1 MRANTWTFI
10 GTAILAFFA
19 STLVTYAAFGVS
31 PPFFNA
37 NHLVP
42 GVTYSQTVYLV
53 QDQPTVALPIV
64 ATLNV
69 PAEIQPWITIN
80 PGLNFTIP
88 AGVQQFPVQ
97 LSVTVPANQ
106 ALGVY
111 SGNVVFA
118 TNPAQSGQIT
128 IALGANVA
136 INLTVGSG
144 TFEQYSI
151 PYITIPSI
159 EEGWNPRVTYRFQ
172 NDGNVPEQ
180 LTGATFSLFDQYDS
194 AQLAYLSVNSG
205 FPTVAPFSAQEST
218 MQFPTDFHLGIG
230 DYWGVVTF
238 YKGSQVVA
246 SQKAIFHVLPPGSLS
261 SPIDIAI
268 ENIETYW
275 IYYLV
280 ILIALL
286 LIIRRIFVMRHKHK
300 RHE

>member
-1 MRANTWTFI
+1 MRAKIVFL
-10 GTAILAFFA
+10 GTALALFF
-19 STLVTYAAFGVS
+19 SSVLVTYAAFGVS

-37 NHLVP
+37 SHLVP
-42 GVTYSQTVYLV
+42 GSTYSQTIYLV

-69 PAEIQPWITIN
+69 PDAIKSWITIT

-88 AGVQQFPVQ
+88 AGMQQFPVQ
-97 LSVTVPANQ
+97 LSVTVPQ
-106 ALGVY
+106 GQSLGIY

-118 TNPAQSGQIT
+118 TNPAQSGQVT

-136 INLTVGSG
+136 INLTIGTG

-172 NDGNVPEQ
+172 NDGNVPET
-180 LTGATFSLFDQYDS
+180 LTGATFSLYDQYDA

-205 FPTVAPFSAQEST
+205 FPTTPPFTAKEYT
-218 MQFPTDFHLGIG
+218 IQFPTDFHLGVG

-238 YKGSQVVA
+238 YENNNAVA
-246 SQKAIFHVLPPGSLS
+246 SQKAIFHVLPRGSLS
-261 SPIDIAI
+261 SPIDLVI
-268 ENIETYW
+268 ENIEAYW

-286 LIIRRIFVMRHKHK
+286 LIVRRIFVMRRKK
-300 RHE
+300 RA